1 MDFDADPET
10 AEKPMEEVKMSL
22 SPLFA
27 NIKVK
32 KGKSSSSSKLK
43 VDKKIQ
49 PSKLIFKS
57 NKRRG
62 EYLIKPDPRKHDVGM
77 GGGST
82 RRKFEFGAISKPASK
97 AASVASVIIA
107 GGTSHP
113 SLSKTPNSS
122 LVFVHPE
129 DRKVMSDCSYFILR
143 QLKFCRRAVKT
154 SYCGGGGKSKS
165 NFKYAIS
172 AAATVT
178 PTNPHG
184 IECIHCKG
192 KKFRRF
198 PTTVSNAGRD
208 YTAFRRHLE
217 EECLECP
224 INLREEMLSWEHNL
238 PERTLNSLAKWML
251 GRIGNFEGNSG
262 IRVVGTHWTGQ
273 SQHSK
278 DEENAVMTISEFAQ
292 KKPRYSRSVLES
304 V

>member
-1 MDFDADPET
+1 MVFNADPET

-22 SPLFA
+22 SPLFE

-49 PSKLIFKS
+49 PTKLIFKS
-57 NKRRG
+57 NKRRDD
-62 EYLIKPDPRKHDVGM
+62 YLLKPDPRNHDVGS
-77 GGGST
+77 GGGSI
-82 RRKFEFGAISKPASK
+82 RRKIEFGVISKPASK
-97 AASVASVIIA
+97 ASSLASVIID

-113 SLSKTPNSS
+113 SSSKMTISS
-122 LVFVHPE
+122 LVFVYPE
-129 DRKVMSDCSYFILR
+129 DRKLMSDFSYFILR
-143 QLKFCRRAVKT
+143 QLKFCRRTIKP
-154 SYCGGGGKSKS
+154 SDFGGGGKSKS
-165 NFKYAIS
+165 KNSIS
-172 AAATVT
+172 AVTAVT
-178 PTNPHG
+178 PTIPHG

-192 KKFRRF
+192 KTFRRF

-262 IRVVGTHWTGQ
+262 ITVVGTHWTGE
-273 SQHSK
+273 SQRRN

-292 KKPRYSRSVLES
+292 QKPRYPRSVLEN